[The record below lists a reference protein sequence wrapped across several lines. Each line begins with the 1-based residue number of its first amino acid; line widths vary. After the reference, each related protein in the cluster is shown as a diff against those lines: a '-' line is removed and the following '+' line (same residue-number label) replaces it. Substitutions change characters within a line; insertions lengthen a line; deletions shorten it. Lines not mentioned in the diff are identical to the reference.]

1 MELETVLYRV
11 EGNVAVISLNR
22 TKAMNSLNKQIFADL
37 TVAFEEAKK
46 DDNVRCVIMN
56 GEGRAFCAGG
66 DIAEMKT
73 INTEEAFFDF
83 MTVAGEF
90 TTLLNTF
97 PKPVIAAAHGA
108 IAGAGTS
115 LVMAADIALVADNA
129 MFIVAFGQVGL
140 IPDCACHYLL
150 PRVVGP
156 NRAKELMLT
165 QRAVKAD
172 EMLTLGIANRVVPA
186 DQLMDEA
193 GQQDRQG
200 PPELLRHVQGPHEQG
215 PRDHPG
221 GPAEGRDR
229 HAGCCPDERQRR
241 GRPHRF
247 PGEEKGQL
255 PVRKAPPF
263 PGLAQQGSIR
273 PPAPPGGGFFLPRG
287 NMHYSREMNT
297 LGAKKEEKPRILPG
311 FLGHL
316 KVFPSD
322 FSKRACICCEY
333 CV

>member
-11 EGNVAVISLNR
+11 EGNVGIVSLNR

-66 DIAEMKT
+66 DIAEMKGIT
-73 INTEEAFFDF
+73 TEEAFFDF

-193 GQQDRQG
+193 MKLATKIAKG
-200 PPELLRHVQGPHEQG
+200 PLNCYTMSKALMNKAHETTLEDLLKEETAMQAAARMNPN
-215 PRDHPG
+215 
-221 GPAEGRDR
+221 AEEGLG
-229 HAGCCPDERQRR
+229 A
-241 GRPHRF
+241 F
-247 PGEEKGQL
+247 LEK
-255 PVRKAPPF
+255 RKANF
-263 PGLAQQGSIR
+263 Q
-273 PPAPPGGGFFLPRG
+273 
-287 NMHYSREMNT
+287 
-297 LGAKKEEKPRILPG
+297 
-311 FLGHL
+311 
-316 KVFPSD
+316 
-322 FSKRACICCEY
+322 
-333 CV
+333 

>member
-11 EGNVAVISLNR
+11 EGNVGIVSLNR

-66 DIAEMKT
+66 DIAEMKGIT
-73 INTEEAFFDF
+73 TEEAFFDF

-193 GQQDRQG
+193 MKLATKIAKG
-200 PPELLRHVQGPHEQG
+200 PLNCYTMSKSLMNKAHETTLADLLKEETAMQAAARMNPN
-215 PRDHPG
+215 
-221 GPAEGRDR
+221 AEEGLG
-229 HAGCCPDERQRR
+229 A
-241 GRPHRF
+241 F
-247 PGEEKGQL
+247 LEK
-255 PVRKAPPF
+255 RKANF
-263 PGLAQQGSIR
+263 R
-273 PPAPPGGGFFLPRG
+273 
-287 NMHYSREMNT
+287 
-297 LGAKKEEKPRILPG
+297 
-311 FLGHL
+311 
-316 KVFPSD
+316 
-322 FSKRACICCEY
+322 
-333 CV
+333 

>member
-11 EGNVAVISLNR
+11 EGNVGIVSLNR

-37 TVAFEEAKK
+37 TTAFEEAKK
-46 DDNVRCVIMN
+46 DDTVRCVIMN

-66 DIAEMKT
+66 DIAEMKGIT
-73 INTEEAFFDF
+73 TEEAFFDF

-165 QRAVKAD
+165 QCAVKAD

-193 GQQDRQG
+193 MKLANKIAKG
-200 PPELLRHVQGPHEQG
+200 PLNCYTMSKALMNKAHETTLEDLLKEETAMQAAARMNPN
-215 PRDHPG
+215 
-221 GPAEGRDR
+221 AEEGLG
-229 HAGCCPDERQRR
+229 A
-241 GRPHRF
+241 F
-247 PGEEKGQL
+247 LEK
-255 PVRKAPPF
+255 RKANF
-263 PGLAQQGSIR
+263 Q
-273 PPAPPGGGFFLPRG
+273 
-287 NMHYSREMNT
+287 
-297 LGAKKEEKPRILPG
+297 
-311 FLGHL
+311 
-316 KVFPSD
+316 
-322 FSKRACICCEY
+322 
-333 CV
+333 

>member
-11 EGNVAVISLNR
+11 EGNVGIVSLNR

-37 TVAFEEAKK
+37 TTAFEAAKK
-46 DDNVRCVIMN
+46 DDAVRCVIMN

-66 DIAEMKT
+66 DIAEMKG

-193 GQQDRQG
+193 MKLAQKICTNAQKAIRASK
-200 PPELLRHVQGPHEQG
+200 L
-215 PRDHPG
+215 
-221 GPAEGRDR
+221 AI
-229 HAGCCPDERQRR
+229 RR
-241 GRPHRF
+241 GIDCDISTAVSYEALAF
-247 PGEEKGQL
+247 ATCFGTEDQKEGMQAFLEK
-255 PVRKAPPF
+255 RK
-263 PGLAQQGSIR
+263 
-273 PPAPPGGGFFLPRG
+273 
-287 NMHYSREMNT
+287 
-297 LGAKKEEKPRILPG
+297 EKH
-311 FLGHL
+311 F
-316 KVFPSD
+316 KN
-322 FSKRACICCEY
+322 K
-333 CV
+333 

>member
-11 EGNVAVISLNR
+11 KGPVAVISLNR

-37 TVAFEEAKK
+37 TTAFNAAK
-46 DDNVRCVIMN
+46 DDAAVRCVVMN

-73 INTEEAFFDF
+73 INTEPAFFDF

-115 LVMAADIALVADNA
+115 LVMGADIALVADNA

-172 EMLTLGIANRVVPA
+172 EMLTLGIANKVVPA
-186 DQLMDEA
+186 DQLMEEA
-193 GQQDRQG
+193 MKLANKIAKNAPIAVRNCKKAINDGISL
-200 PPELLRHVQGPHEQG
+200 PIEKAVEV
-215 PRDHPG
+215 
-221 GPAEGRDR
+221 
-229 HAGCCPDERQRR
+229 
-241 GRPHRF
+241 
-247 PGEEKGQL
+247 EEKLFGDCFETHDQ
-255 PVRKAPPF
+255 KEGMAC
-263 PGLAQQGSIR
+263 
-273 PPAPPGGGFFLPRG
+273 FL
-287 NMHYSREMNT
+287 SRE
-297 LGAKKEEKPRILPG
+297 KPKP
-311 FLGHL
+311 
-316 KVFPSD
+316 KAVFTNN
-322 FSKRACICCEY
+322 
-333 CV
+333 

>member
-11 EGNVAVISLNR
+11 EGPVAVISLNR

-37 TVAFEEAKK
+37 TTAFNAAK
-46 DDNVRCVIMN
+46 DDAAVRCVVMN

-73 INTEEAFFDF
+73 INTEPAFFDF

-115 LVMAADIALVADNA
+115 LVMGADIALVADNA

-156 NRAKELMLT
+156 NRAKELMEEAMKLANKIAKGPLNCYT
-165 QRAVKAD
+165 MSKA
-172 EMLTLGIANRVVPA
+172 
-186 DQLMDEA
+186 LMNKAHETTFE
-193 GQQDRQG
+193 
-200 PPELLRHVQGPHEQG
+200 ELLKEETAMQAAARMNPN
-215 PRDHPG
+215 
-221 GPAEGRDR
+221 AEEGLS
-229 HAGCCPDERQRR
+229 A
-241 GRPHRF
+241 F
-247 PGEEKGQL
+247 LEK
-255 PVRKAPPF
+255 RKASF
-263 PGLAQQGSIR
+263 Q
-273 PPAPPGGGFFLPRG
+273 
-287 NMHYSREMNT
+287 
-297 LGAKKEEKPRILPG
+297 
-311 FLGHL
+311 
-316 KVFPSD
+316 
-322 FSKRACICCEY
+322 
-333 CV
+333 

>member
-11 EGNVAVISLNR
+11 EGPVAVISLNR

-37 TVAFEEAKK
+37 TTAFNAAK
-46 DDNVRCVIMN
+46 DDAAVRCVVMN

-73 INTEEAFFDF
+73 INTEPAFFDF

-115 LVMAADIALVADNA
+115 LVMGADIALVADNA

-172 EMLTLGIANRVVPA
+172 EMLTLGIANKVVPA
-186 DQLMDEA
+186 DQLMEEA
-193 GQQDRQG
+193 MKLANKIA
-200 PPELLRHVQGPHEQG
+200 PELLHHVQGSDEQG
-215 PRDHPG
+215 PRDHLRG
-221 GPAEGRDR
+221 AAEGRDR
-229 HAGCCPDERQRR
+229 HAGRCPHEPQRR
-241 GRPHRF
+241 GRSVRF

-255 PVRKAPPF
+255 PVISGATF
-263 PGLAQQGSIR
+263 LNSCSI
-273 PPAPPGGGFFLPRG
+273 
-287 NMHYSREMNT
+287 H
-297 LGAKKEEKPRILPG
+297 KKLHKFSKVRQRRG
-311 FLGHL
+311 FLRCL
-316 KVFPSD
+316 
-322 FSKRACICCEY
+322 FSIF
-333 CV
+333 

>member
-11 EGNVAVISLNR
+11 EGNVGIVSLNR

-66 DIAEMKT
+66 DIAEMKGIT
-73 INTEEAFFDF
+73 TEEAFFDF

-193 GQQDRQG
+193 MKLATKIAKG
-200 PPELLRHVQGPHEQG
+200 PLNRYTMSKSLMNKAHETTLADLLKEETAMQAAARMNPN
-215 PRDHPG
+215 
-221 GPAEGRDR
+221 AEEGLG
-229 HAGCCPDERQRR
+229 A
-241 GRPHRF
+241 F
-247 PGEEKGQL
+247 LEK
-255 PVRKAPPF
+255 RKANF
-263 PGLAQQGSIR
+263 Q
-273 PPAPPGGGFFLPRG
+273 
-287 NMHYSREMNT
+287 
-297 LGAKKEEKPRILPG
+297 
-311 FLGHL
+311 
-316 KVFPSD
+316 
-322 FSKRACICCEY
+322 
-333 CV
+333 

>member
-11 EGNVAVISLNR
+11 EGPVAVISLNR

-37 TVAFEEAKK
+37 TTAFNAAK
-46 DDNVRCVIMN
+46 DDAAVRCVVMN

-73 INTEEAFFDF
+73 INTEPAFFDF

-90 TTLLNTF
+90 TTLLNPF

-115 LVMAADIALVADNA
+115 LVMGADIALVADNA

-172 EMLTLGIANRVVPA
+172 EMLTLGIANKVVPA
-186 DQLMDEA
+186 DQLMEEA
-193 GQQDRQG
+193 MKLANKIAKG
-200 PPELLRHVQGPHEQG
+200 PLNCYTMSNKAHETTFEELLKEETAMQAAARMNPN
-215 PRDHPG
+215 
-221 GPAEGRDR
+221 AEEGLS
-229 HAGCCPDERQRR
+229 A
-241 GRPHRF
+241 F
-247 PGEEKGQL
+247 LEK
-255 PVRKAPPF
+255 RKASF
-263 PGLAQQGSIR
+263 Q
-273 PPAPPGGGFFLPRG
+273 
-287 NMHYSREMNT
+287 
-297 LGAKKEEKPRILPG
+297 
-311 FLGHL
+311 
-316 KVFPSD
+316 
-322 FSKRACICCEY
+322 
-333 CV
+333 

>member
-83 MTVAGEF
+83 MTVA
-90 TTLLNTF
+90 
-97 PKPVIAAAHGA
+97 
-108 IAGAGTS
+108 
-115 LVMAADIALVADNA
+115 DNA

-193 GQQDRQG
+193 MKLANKIAKG
-200 PPELLRHVQGPHEQG
+200 PLNCYVMSKALMNKAHETTLEDLLKEETAMQAAARMNAN
-215 PRDHPG
+215 
-221 GPAEGRDR
+221 AEEGLT
-229 HAGCCPDERQRR
+229 A
-241 GRPHRF
+241 F
-247 PGEEKGQL
+247 LEK
-255 PVRKAPPF
+255 RKANF
-263 PGLAQQGSIR
+263 Q
-273 PPAPPGGGFFLPRG
+273 
-287 NMHYSREMNT
+287 
-297 LGAKKEEKPRILPG
+297 
-311 FLGHL
+311 
-316 KVFPSD
+316 
-322 FSKRACICCEY
+322 
-333 CV
+333 

>member
-11 EGNVAVISLNR
+11 EGNVGIISLNR

-37 TVAFEEAKK
+37 TTAFEAAKA
-46 DDNVRCVIMN
+46 DDAVRCVVMN

-66 DIAEMKT
+66 DIAEMKSIT
-73 INTEEAFFDF
+73 TEEAFFDF
-83 MTVAGEF
+83 MTVAGGF

-165 QRAVKAD
+165 QRPVKAD

-193 GQQDRQG
+193 MKLANKIAKG
-200 PPELLRHVQGPHEQG
+200 PLNCYSMSKELMNKAHESTLDAILKEETAAQAAARMN
-215 PRDHPG
+215 PN
-221 GPAEGRDR
+221 AEEGLG
-229 HAGCCPDERQRR
+229 A
-241 GRPHRF
+241 F
-247 PGEEKGQL
+247 LEK
-255 PVRKAPPF
+255 RKANF
-263 PGLAQQGSIR
+263 Q
-273 PPAPPGGGFFLPRG
+273 
-287 NMHYSREMNT
+287 
-297 LGAKKEEKPRILPG
+297 
-311 FLGHL
+311 
-316 KVFPSD
+316 
-322 FSKRACICCEY
+322 
-333 CV
+333 

>member
-11 EGNVAVISLNR
+11 EGPVAVISLNR

-37 TVAFEEAKK
+37 TTAFNAAK
-46 DDNVRCVIMN
+46 DDAAVRCVVMN

-73 INTEEAFFDF
+73 INTEPAFFDF

-115 LVMAADIALVADNA
+115 LVMGADIALVADNA

-172 EMLTLGIANRVVPA
+172 ELMEEAMKLANKIAKGPLNCYTMSKA
-186 DQLMDEA
+186 LMNKAHETTFE
-193 GQQDRQG
+193 
-200 PPELLRHVQGPHEQG
+200 ELLKEETAMQAAARMNPN
-215 PRDHPG
+215 
-221 GPAEGRDR
+221 AEEGLS
-229 HAGCCPDERQRR
+229 A
-241 GRPHRF
+241 F
-247 PGEEKGQL
+247 LEK
-255 PVRKAPPF
+255 RKASF
-263 PGLAQQGSIR
+263 Q
-273 PPAPPGGGFFLPRG
+273 
-287 NMHYSREMNT
+287 
-297 LGAKKEEKPRILPG
+297 
-311 FLGHL
+311 
-316 KVFPSD
+316 
-322 FSKRACICCEY
+322 
-333 CV
+333 

>member
-11 EGNVAVISLNR
+11 EGNVGIVSLNR

-46 DDNVRCVIMN
+46 DDTVRCVIMN

-66 DIAEMKT
+66 DIAEMKGIT
-73 INTEEAFFDF
+73 TEEAFFDF

-115 LVMAADIALVADNA
+115 LVMAADISLVADNA

-193 GQQDRQG
+193 MKLATKIAKG
-200 PPELLRHVQGPHEQG
+200 PLNCYTMSKALMNKAHETTLADLLKEETAMQAAARMNPN
-215 PRDHPG
+215 
-221 GPAEGRDR
+221 AEEGLG
-229 HAGCCPDERQRR
+229 A
-241 GRPHRF
+241 F
-247 PGEEKGQL
+247 LEK
-255 PVRKAPPF
+255 RKANF
-263 PGLAQQGSIR
+263 Q
-273 PPAPPGGGFFLPRG
+273 
-287 NMHYSREMNT
+287 
-297 LGAKKEEKPRILPG
+297 
-311 FLGHL
+311 
-316 KVFPSD
+316 
-322 FSKRACICCEY
+322 
-333 CV
+333 

>member
-11 EGNVAVISLNR
+11 EGNVGIVSLNR

-66 DIAEMKT
+66 DIAEMKGIT
-73 INTEEAFFDF
+73 TEEAFFDF

-193 GQQDRQG
+193 MKLATKIAKG
-200 PPELLRHVQGPHEQG
+200 PLNCYTMSKSLMNKAHEATLADLLKEETAMQAAARMNPN
-215 PRDHPG
+215 
-221 GPAEGRDR
+221 AEEGLG
-229 HAGCCPDERQRR
+229 A
-241 GRPHRF
+241 F
-247 PGEEKGQL
+247 LEK
-255 PVRKAPPF
+255 RKANF
-263 PGLAQQGSIR
+263 Q
-273 PPAPPGGGFFLPRG
+273 
-287 NMHYSREMNT
+287 
-297 LGAKKEEKPRILPG
+297 
-311 FLGHL
+311 
-316 KVFPSD
+316 
-322 FSKRACICCEY
+322 
-333 CV
+333 

>member
-11 EGNVAVISLNR
+11 EGNVGIVSLNR

-66 DIAEMKT
+66 DIAEMKSIT
-73 INTEEAFFDF
+73 TEEAFFDF

-172 EMLTLGIANRVVPA
+172 EMLTLGIANQVVPA
-186 DQLMDEA
+186 DQLMETA
-193 GQQDRQG
+193 MKLATKIAKG
-200 PPELLRHVQGPHEQG
+200 PLNCYTMSKALMNKAHETTLDDLLKEETAMQAAARMNPN
-215 PRDHPG
+215 
-221 GPAEGRDR
+221 AEEGLG
-229 HAGCCPDERQRR
+229 A
-241 GRPHRF
+241 F
-247 PGEEKGQL
+247 LEK
-255 PVRKAPPF
+255 RKANF
-263 PGLAQQGSIR
+263 Q
-273 PPAPPGGGFFLPRG
+273 
-287 NMHYSREMNT
+287 
-297 LGAKKEEKPRILPG
+297 
-311 FLGHL
+311 
-316 KVFPSD
+316 
-322 FSKRACICCEY
+322 
-333 CV
+333 